1 MKKKFNWNWP
11 RRMIAHVSFWQLNN
25 GQVFLDL
32 CLSILISMSCLS
44 HTLMEEFLDLLT
56 NLIMITEWFKAVSS
70 GQTKQSLWLINYASI
85 AWVTNG
91 CICSQEN
98 RKSCLELVLN
108 TESWAFSIF
117 SIVAI
122 KQQFILFQVIRGDD
136 PLVMMSGDD
145 VCQVLLILII
155 LILFSLGVINSFV

>member
-1 MKKKFNWNWP
+1 
-11 RRMIAHVSFWQLNN
+11 MIAHVSLWQLNN
-25 GQVFLDL
+25 GQVYLDL

-91 CICSQEN
+91 CICSQDN
-98 RKSCLELVLN
+98 KKAFLKLVLSID
-108 TESWAFSIF
+108 SWAFSIF
-117 SIVAI
+117 SIVGYKATI
-122 KQQFILFQVIRGDD
+122 YYI
-136 PLVMMSGDD
+136 SGHPWWRPTCND
-145 VCQVLLILII
+145 VWRRRLP
-155 LILFSLGVINSFV
+155 GAADINYFDSVFPWSN

>member
-1 MKKKFNWNWP
+1 
-11 RRMIAHVSFWQLNN
+11 MIAHVSLWQLNN
-25 GQVFLDL
+25 GQVYLDL
-32 CLSILISMSCLS
+32 CLSILISISCLS

-122 KQQFILFQVIRGDD
+122 KQQFILFQVIYLNYWLIGYFMFGSLFDE
-136 PLVMMSGDD
+136 LF
-145 VCQVLLILII
+145 VLLLA
-155 LILFSLGVINSFV
+155 LHGYTY